1 MPKDYYKNF
10 PPRTGVSRS
19 NSAKAVNVK
28 TTKLGDLDTINNI
41 KGDIKMAGYLKDVK
55 AQKEALKK
63 KKKQ

>member
-1 MPKDYYKNF
+1 MPKDYYKNS
-10 PPRTGVSRS
+10 PPRTGNSRS

-28 TTKLGDLDTINNI
+28 TTQLGDLDIINKV